1 MCYDK
6 NTGKELSDIE
16 LGGGKE
22 MERHAFA
29 MQIKEGRIN
38 HTGESRRIWP
48 ELTAF
53 LDAARIRNFSIWNAE
68 DLIFG

>member
-16 LGGGKE
+16 LGGKE

-29 MQIKEGRIN
+29 MQIKE
-38 HTGESRRIWP
+38 
-48 ELTAF
+48 
-53 LDAARIRNFSIWNAE
+53 
-68 DLIFG
+68 